1 MNFDMVQKSS
11 LAFVKVSELD
21 QMGILYQTESFLTA
35 CISLVHK
42 LQQTSRDRD
51 NSRHVRTHEKNLLR
65 CVRRLGTIIQS
76 IFCAQS
82 GAGIRL
88 NFWKWSVESRYP
100 GALSP
105 VIKTF
110 VPPFLPTRLTAPGS
124 PRMLFHRYV
133 CLSRRGMWPSRSRF
147 NWRAYWLWMGRHR
160 QRHMQQKRL
169 LLH

>member
-1 MNFDMVQKSS
+1 MTTTHN
-11 LAFVKVSELD
+11 
-21 QMGILYQTESFLTA
+21 
-35 CISLVHK
+35 

-110 VPPFLPTRLTAPGS
+110 VPPFFPTRLTAPGS
-124 PRMLFHRYV
+124 PRMSPHRPELWK
-133 CLSRRGMWPSRSRF
+133 CFTRRI
-147 NWRAYWLWMGRHR
+147 LWMLVLC
-160 QRHMQQKRL
+160 QSFKEIDKRNFEIFWKL
-169 LLH
+169 

>member
-1 MNFDMVQKSS
+1 MKTT
-11 LAFVKVSELD
+11 
-21 QMGILYQTESFLTA
+21 Y
-35 CISLVHK
+35 K
-42 LQQTSRDRD
+42 LQQTNRDRD

-124 PRMLFHRYV
+124 PRMSPHRPELWK
-133 CLSRRGMWPSRSRF
+133 CFTRRI
-147 NWRAYWLWMGRHR
+147 LWMLVLC
-160 QRHMQQKRL
+160 QRFTEIDKRNFEIFWKL
-169 LLH
+169 

>member
-1 MNFDMVQKSS
+1 MKTT
-11 LAFVKVSELD
+11 
-21 QMGILYQTESFLTA
+21 Y
-35 CISLVHK
+35 K
-42 LQQTSRDRD
+42 LQQTNRDRD

-65 CVRRLGTIIQS
+65 CVRRLGTIVQS

-110 VPPFLPTRLTAPGS
+110 VPPFLLTRLTAPWVS
-124 PRMLFHRYV
+124 EDDINLAKALNTVP
-133 CLSRRGMWPSRSRF
+133 
-147 NWRAYWLWMGRHR
+147 
-160 QRHMQQKRL
+160 
-169 LLH
+169 